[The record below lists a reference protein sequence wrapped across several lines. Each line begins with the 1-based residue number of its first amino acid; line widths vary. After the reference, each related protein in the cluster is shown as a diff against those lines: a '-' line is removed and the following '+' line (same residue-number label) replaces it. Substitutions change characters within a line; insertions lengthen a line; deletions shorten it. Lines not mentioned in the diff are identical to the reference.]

1 MDYNF
6 HTHTYRCGHASGREE
21 DYIKRA
27 IDGRIKRMGFSDH
40 IPYVFPDGFESPHRI
55 PMNEVCDYFKTI
67 NELREKYKN
76 QIEIYI
82 GFEME
87 YYPEHFDSMLSIAKS
102 SGAEYLILGQHFM
115 YNEHPNGYPTQR
127 LCTTKEEIE
136 HYTHCIV
143 SGIKSGMFTY
153 VAHPDIL
160 NFLSEGENESIYRE
174 KMGEIC
180 CAAKETDTPLE
191 INFLGIREKRRY
203 PNKKFWKIAGE
214 IGTPVTFGF
223 DSHSVSSAYDKES
236 LIIAEELVDK
246 YKLNYIGEPKL
257 KSLHF

>member
-6 HTHTYRCGHASGREE
+6 HTHTYRCGHATGGEE

-27 IDGRIKRMGFSDH
+27 IDGGIKHMGFSDH

-55 PMNEVCDYFKTI
+55 PMNEVCDYFKII

-115 YNEHPNGYPTQR
+115 YNEHPSGYPCQA
-127 LCTTKEEIE
+127 LCNTEKEIE
-136 HYTHCIV
+136 HYTDCIV
-143 SGIKSGMFTY
+143 SGIKSGVFTY

-160 NFLSEGENESIYRE
+160 NFFLEGDNIELYKE
-174 KMGEIC
+174 KMEELCLASKG
-180 CAAKETDTPLE
+180 TDTPLE

-203 PNKKFWKIAGE
+203 PNDAFWEIAGKV
-214 IGTPVTFGF
+214 GAPVTFGF
-223 DSHSVSSAYDKES
+223 DSHSVLSAYDDVS
-236 LIIAEELVDK
+236 LKIAEKLVEK